1 MIGKVTPDRVTPPAP
16 ENATTLAR
24 AVSEL
29 IAAFSDAGLETPSLD
44 ARRLVLG
51 CLGLPPITL
60 LRDPER
66 PVSSD
71 ERQRLSSAARR
82 RLAREPVSRILG
94 ERAFHGLEFEIGPST
109 LDPRPETE
117 TLVDGVLELVRQGLS
132 PGGKAPRI
140 LDIGTGSGA
149 ILVALL
155 HRLPAACGLGVDISE
170 PALAIAARNASR
182 HGVGHRATFKLS
194 TWLEAVEG
202 QFDIIVSNPPYIPS
216 HAIATLEP
224 EVAYDPRAAL
234 DGGPDGLAPY
244 RAIAHQCP
252 RVLVHGGWLAVEVGV
267 DQASTVAQLLTEA
280 VGQSTAPGLHIWSDL
295 AGVPR
300 CVAVVSRV

>member
-1 MIGKVTPDRVTPPAP
+1 MIGKVTPDRVTPPDF
-16 ENATTLAR
+16 ENAPTLAL
-24 AVSEL
+24 AVSDL

-51 CLGLPPITL
+51 CLGLPPVAL
-60 LRDPER
+60 LREPER
-66 PVSSD
+66 PVSLD
-71 ERQRLSSAARR
+71 ERRRLSSAARR
-82 RLAREPVSRILG
+82 RLFREPVSRILG
-94 ERAFHGLEFEIGPST
+94 ERAFHGLELEIGPST

-117 TLVDGVLELVRQGLS
+117 TLVDGVLELVRQGRA

-155 HRLPAACGLGVDISE
+155 HRLPGACGLGVDISE

-182 HGVGHRATFKLS
+182 HGLGHRAKFKLS
-194 TWLEAVEG
+194 TWLEAVDG

-224 EVAYDPRAAL
+224 EVAYDPRPAL
-234 DGGPDGLAPY
+234 DGGPDGLAPF

-252 RVLVHGGWLAVEVGV
+252 RVLAHGGWLAVEVGV
-267 DQASTVAQLLTEA
+267 DQAGTVAQLLTGA
-280 VGQSTAPGLHIWSDL
+280 VGEPTGRGVHIWTDL
-295 AGVPR
+295 AGVSR
-300 CVAVVSRV
+300 CVAIEARL